1 MTLICICSDSKLKAG
16 LLKKKKK
23 EAVLL
28 FIILLC
34 YLAWFYDDSAC
45 NYNLYD
51 KIKHFS

>member
-1 MTLICICSDSKLKAG
+1 MTLICICSVSKLKAG
-16 LLKKKKK
+16 ILKKK
-23 EAVLL
+23 AVLL
-28 FIILLC
+28 FIIILC

>member
-1 MTLICICSDSKLKAG
+1 MTLICICSVSKLKAG
-16 LLKKKKK
+16 ILKKKK
-23 EAVLL
+23 AVLL